1 MQPQVSLQRPPGYG
15 PAAPPRPMGPPPGQ
29 MRPPMQQRP
38 PVQQPMARPVAQP
51 QRQPMP
57 PPQQRPPVQ
66 QQPRQ
71 PEQRPWYAEP
81 TVLGTIGVL
90 IVVAVLFIVLIS
102 TLS

>member
-1 MQPQVSLQRPPGYG
+1 M
-15 PAAPPRPMGPPPGQ
+15 PPPQ
-29 MRPPMQQRP
+29 QQRP
-38 PVQQPMARPVAQP
+38 PV
-51 QRQPMP
+51 
-57 PPQQRPPVQ
+57 
-66 QQPRQ
+66 QPRQ

>member
-1 MQPQVSLQRPPGYG
+1 MQQ
-15 PAAPPRPMGPPPGQ
+15 
-29 MRPPMQQRP
+29 PPMQQRP
-38 PVQQPMARPVAQP
+38 PVQQPPMARPVAQP
-51 QRQPMP
+51 QRPPMP
-57 PPQQRPPVQ
+57 PPQQQRPPV